1 MKTLPQDYAVL
12 VWWDCEEDQYG
23 ARCMEI
29 PTCVSIGETPGD
41 AIMSAY
47 RAVEAHLDYR
57 EDLEL
62 DPPQT
67 TTSDQRHGRRTL
79 HRLGSLELIRALKA
93 KQAGSEDKPSLHVV
107 QDDEEFDYEAMLRD
121 ELHQILV
128 QQPDE
133 NEEGT
138 P

>member
-1 MKTLPQDYAVL
+1 VKALPQDYAVL
-12 VWWDCEEDQYG
+12 VWWDAEENQYV

-29 PTCVSIGETPGD
+29 PPCVGIGETPGE
-41 AIMSAY
+41 AVMSAY
-47 RAVEAHLDYR
+47 RAVEAHLDHR
-57 EDLEL
+57 EHLEL

-93 KQAGSEDKPSLHVV
+93 KQGGPDLHVV
-107 QDDEEFDYEAMLRD
+107 QADEEFDYEAMMHN

-128 QQPDE
+128 RQPDE
-133 NEEGT
+133 EEEEDDD
-138 P
+138 